1 MREEDVIVRTVIRL
15 MVPFI
20 QIFGLYVVFHGGGGP
35 GGGFQGGVIMA
46 ASIILYVMAFGITE
60 GKQRLTEKVNMIMRS
75 TGVYFFSG
83 AGVLALIFGGNY
95 LDYGVIPL
103 PFHSHEPEI
112 RALVIDGIVEV
123 GVAITVMA
131 VMVTIFFEFY
141 PGGTSND

>member
-1 MREEDVIVRTVIRL
+1 MREEDVIIRTVIRL

-20 QIFGLYVVFHGGGGP
+20 QIFGLYVVFHGGEGP

-46 ASIILYVMAFGITE
+46 ASIILYVMAFGITA
-60 GKQRLTEKVNMIMRS
+60 GKQRLSEKVNMIMRS
-75 TGVYFFSG
+75 TGVYLYGG
-83 AGVLALIFGGNY
+83 AGVLALIFGGKF

-103 PFHSHEPEI
+103 PFLDARHI
-112 RALVIDGIVEV
+112 RAFMIDGVVEV

-141 PGGTSND
+141 PGGTSDD

>member
-1 MREEDVIVRTVIRL
+1 LREEDIIIRTVIRL

-20 QIFGLYVVFHGGGGP
+20 QVFGLYVVFHGGVGP

-46 ASIILYVMAFGITE
+46 ASIILYVMAFGITA
-60 GKQRLTEKVNMIMRS
+60 GKQRLSEKVNMILRS
-75 TGVYFFSG
+75 TGVYLYGG
-83 AGVLALIFGGNY
+83 AGVLALIFGGKF

-103 PFHSHEPEI
+103 PLHGASHI
-112 RALVIDGIVEV
+112 RAFMIDGVVEV

-141 PGGTSND
+141 PGGTSDD